1 MKLHSLM
8 ISFILFLSAT
18 AGAVQETVVS
28 RLFQLG
34 KLDGKPLFIQTTKI
48 EKTDPQSFTSEAKI
62 EDSKG
67 AVMMTET
74 VVVKDGVLV
83 SQKVSQ
89 LQTSQAWDLKVTARK
104 ATYQTFKISAS
115 GSQQLTHEGSVDV
128 GPDFMNGPM
137 IELFMAKSWPEL
149 TQGKSV
155 KAQFSVLELEKP
167 VLFEFKKEKD
177 GLRDGQKVLV
187 VKMKP
192 ANFFISMLVDSIFLE
207 FRYEDKRLVYF
218 KGRTPLKI
226 PEENKM
232 VPLDAEI
239 LYSVQ

>member
-1 MKLHSLM
+1 MKLPSLM
-8 ISFILFLSAT
+8 TSFILFLSTT
-18 AGAVQETVVS
+18 AGAAQETVVS
-28 RLFQLG
+28 RLFPIG
-34 KLDGKPLFIQTTKI
+34 KIEGKPFFTQTTQI
-48 EKTDPQSFTSEAKI
+48 EKTGPQSFTSEAKI
-62 EDSKG
+62 EDAKG
-67 AVMMTET
+67 EVIMTEV
-74 VVVKDGVLV
+74 VVVKDGALL

-89 LQTSQAWDLKVTARK
+89 LQTSQAWALNVNARK
-104 ATYQTFKISAS
+104 ATYQTFKIRAN
-115 GSQQLTHEGSVDV
+115 GSKEVTNETSVDI

-137 IELFMAKSWPEL
+137 IELFMAKSWSEL
-149 TQGKSV
+149 TQGKPV

-177 GLRDGQKVLV
+177 GLRDGQKVIV

-192 ANFFISMLVDSIFLE
+192 ANFFISMLVDPIFLE